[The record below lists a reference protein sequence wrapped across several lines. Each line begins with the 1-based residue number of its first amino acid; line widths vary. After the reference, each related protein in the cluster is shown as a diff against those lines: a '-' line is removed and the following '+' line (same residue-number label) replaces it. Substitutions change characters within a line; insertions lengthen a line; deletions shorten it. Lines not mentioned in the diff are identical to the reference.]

1 MKFKKIT
8 IIGLGLI
15 GGSLARALKESQ
27 EVETVF
33 GIDSDKK
40 SVQYAIDNGIID
52 QGSSDVTEGVPGAE
66 IIVVSTH
73 VGIIAETAKS
83 IFPVLR
89 EGSIITDVGSVK
101 SSIVKGIEHDLPD
114 NIHFIG
120 GHPIAGTENS
130 GVLSADSS
138 LFEGRRCIL
147 TPTEKTDIEAKSKVK
162 SMWELVGSEVYE
174 MDAETHDHI
183 FGIVSHLPHIVAYSL
198 INTVLNAQDSGELL
212 EFAGGGLKDYT
223 RVAASEPEM
232 WAQIFKANK
241 THLLKAISMFKD
253 SLQNIESAIERDDF
267 ETLMKELDKAAKTKR
282 SL

>member
-1 MKFKKIT
+1 MQFKKIT

-33 GIDSDKK
+33 GIDSDKE
-40 SVQYAIDNGIID
+40 SVQYAFEKGIID
-52 QGSSDVTEGVPGAE
+52 KGSSDIKEGVPGAE

-73 VGIIAETAKS
+73 VGIITDTAKS
-83 IFPVLR
+83 IFPAAT

-101 SSIVKGIEHDLPD
+101 SSIVKGIEQALPD

-130 GVLSADSS
+130 GVKSADSK
-138 LFEGRRCIL
+138 LFNGRRCIL
-147 TPTEKTDIEAKSKVK
+147 TPTAKTDLEAKRKVS
-162 SMWELVGSEVYE
+162 SMWESVGSTVHE

-183 FGIVSHLPHIVAYSL
+183 FGVVSHLPHIVAYSL
-198 INTVLNAQDSGELL
+198 MNTVLKAQDSEDLL

-223 RVAASEPEM
+223 RVSASSPQM
-232 WAQIFKANK
+232 WVEIFKANK
-241 THLLKAISMFKD
+241 SHVLDSISMFKN
-253 SLQNIESAIERDDF
+253 SLREIEDAINSEDF
-267 ETLMKELDKAAKTKR
+267 DTLKKELDKAAKTKR
-282 SL
+282 GL